1 MSIGKIDMLMNE
13 IRSRIYYFKDDI
25 CYCLIDIKSIWNLVG
40 FNNNLSTE
48 EIIIINQYISR
59 INKILSE
66 TNNEY
71 NFYIV
76 DDLDNEDYF
85 IQKDKELFR
94 IKNDFLDLLY
104 KIKYRKH
111 SESRIFYYKKNNDK
125 WFERLIFIYLKYDGF
140 IPTYTTNLFIFIKKN
155 WKIFTEEE
163 RQFII
168 YVCEDILGGINLDF
182 LSKNLNTW
190 IKMYIID
197 KNILSDFILI

>member
-13 IRSRIYYFKDDI
+13 IRSKIYYFKDDI

-59 INKILSE
+59 INKILFE
-66 TNNEY
+66 TNNE
-71 NFYIV
+71 
-76 DDLDNEDYF
+76 LDNDDYF
-85 IQKDKELFR
+85 IQKDKELFK
-94 IKNDFLDLLY
+94 IKNDFLDFLY

-111 SESRIFYYKKNNDK
+111 NESRILYYKKNNDK

-155 WKIFTEEE
+155 WKTFTEEE

-168 YVCEDILGGINLDF
+168 YVCEDILGGINIDF
-182 LSKNLNTW
+182 ISKNLNTW
-190 IKMYIID
+190 IKMYILD
-197 KNILSDFILI
+197 KYILSDFILI

>member
-13 IRSRIYYFKDDI
+13 IRSKIYYFKDDI

-59 INKILSE
+59 INKILFES
-66 TNNEY
+66 NNEY

-76 DDLDNEDYF
+76 DDLDNDDYF
-85 IQKDKELFR
+85 IQKDKELFK
-94 IKNDFLDLLY
+94 IKNDFLDFLY

-111 SESRIFYYKKNNDK
+111 NETRIFYYKKNNDK

-155 WKIFTEEE
+155 WKTFTEEE
-163 RQFII
+163 KQFII
-168 YVCEDILGGINLDF
+168 YVCEDILGGINIDF
-182 LSKNLNTW
+182 ISKNLNTW
-190 IKMYIID
+190 IKMYIFD